1 MENKGRARAEEAQNT
16 RLIHIDG
23 DTEDW
28 VEGVANECGFYLT
41 DNPKQASHTYK
52 VNGERLFFES
62 ENSSPDLFSSGIPF
76 NKNNFKSL
84 LSFSSAVD
92 LSPSTDEAK
101 IKDLKLN
108 LSNQQRRLVKTIFK
122 KHLFPVGLDQ
132 VIKTGEEIREI
143 DDFYSHFDSI
153 HSLPRSI
160 IEMDLFKGFES
171 CQVIVHQKGKMFCD
185 TYYYVSGLGDQHKT
199 IPVESFNSTF
209 SLIKKSKSKKFNQSK
224 LLKEDIGILGTFMAN
239 VFSIKN
245 HDIVFIIS
253 QNGFLPPTKDEINLF
268 DNFCNRIGSVF
279 DFLLQRNEVSEKSQN
294 INVLLMNYPHP
305 VAILTS
311 KDQILFRNRLFD
323 EEVFYEFMESP
334 ERFSTWNLIKDHLL
348 VSRNPDSTKNISDIY
363 HYQRVSLLGEL
374 LNTLQHE
381 LSNPLFGL
389 KLTAELLETEH
400 EDEEVQETLS
410 EIASNGE
417 RCLGIIRN
425 FSYLYQDE
433 NFTDDVQIIRL
444 IKETVILTKSESRQI
459 SKNIHHDGLPEDFTI
474 QTNPTWLSQILFNLI
489 VNSSQAIKTVTDNF
503 RGHQI
508 DITISKDD
516 KDLNLTV
523 SDSGPGIPDNSLDEV
538 FNPFYT
544 TKDKGTGL
552 GLSICNNLCLK
563 LGGRLNYS
571 RGPLGGASFTLSIPL
586 EKVSHDQNSTH

>member
-1 MENKGRARAEEAQNT
+1 MENKSSTRAQEAQNS
-16 RLIHIDG
+16 RLIHLEG
-23 DTEDW
+23 SFEDW
-28 VEGVANECGFYLT
+28 VLDFIAAEGFTLT
-41 DNPKQASHTYK
+41 DNQQEASQTYK
-52 VNGERLFFES
+52 INDGRLFFDTH
-62 ENSSPDLFSSGIPF
+62 SSGPNLFSSGIPL
-76 NKNNFKSL
+76 NKNNLKCLINFHK
-84 LSFSSAVD
+84 LSRNK
-92 LSPSTDEAK
+92 EAHNLGK

-108 LSNQQRRLVKTIFK
+108 LTNQQRRLVKTIFK
-122 KHLFPVGLDQ
+122 KHLTPTGLDE
-132 VIKTGEEIREI
+132 VIKTSEEIREI

-185 TYYYVSGLGDQHKT
+185 TYYYVSGLGDQHKV

-245 HDIVFIIS
+245 HDIVFIVS
-253 QNGFLPPTKDEINLF
+253 QNGFLPPTKEEINLF
-268 DNFCNRIGSVF
+268 DTFCSRIGSVF

-294 INVLLMNYPHP
+294 VNILLMNYPHP

-323 EEVFYEFMESP
+323 EEVFYEFLDTP
-334 ERFSTWNLIKDHLL
+334 DRFQTWKLIKDHLL
-348 VSRNPDSTKNISDIY
+348 VSRIPDSTKNISDIY

-389 KLTAELLETEH
+389 KLTAELLEMEH
-400 EDEEVQETLS
+400 EDEEVKETLS
-410 EIASNGE
+410 EIASNGQ
-417 RCLGIIRN
+417 RCLGIIKN

-433 NFTDDVQIIRL
+433 NFTDNVEIIRL
-444 IKETVILTKSESRQI
+444 IQETVILTKSESRQVQKLI
-459 SKNIHHDGLPEDFTI
+459 THDGLPEDFTI

-489 VNSSQAIKTVTDNF
+489 VNSSQAIKTITDDF
-503 RGHQI
+503 RPHQI
-508 DITISKDD
+508 HIDISKSDR
-516 KDLNLTV
+516 DLNISV
-523 SDSGPGIPDNSLDEV
+523 SDSGPGIPDGSLADV
-538 FNPFYT
+538 FSPFYT

-571 RGPLGGASFTLSIPL
+571 KSPLGGACFTLSIPL
-586 EKVSHDQNSTH
+586 EKVTHDQNTTH

>member
-1 MENKGRARAEEAQNT
+1 MENKGRTGTQRAKNT
-16 RLIHIDG
+16 RLIYLDG
-23 DTEDW
+23 ELEDW
-28 VEGVANECGFYLT
+28 VHETITQEEFTLT
-41 DNPKQASHTYK
+41 NDISKASQTYK
-52 VNGERLFFES
+52 VRNGRLFFES
-62 ENSSPDLFSSGIPF
+62 DSNGPNLFNSGIPF
-76 NKNNFKSL
+76 NRNNFKAL
-84 LSFSSAVD
+84 LRFRCTNSVQED
-92 LSPSTDEAK
+92 LSKEK
-101 IKDLKLN
+101 LKNLKLN
-108 LSNQQRRLVKTIFK
+108 LSNQQRRLIKTIFK
-122 KHLFPVGLDQ
+122 KHFIPRGLDQ
-132 VIKTGEEIREI
+132 ILKIGDEIREI

-185 TYYYVSGLGDQHKT
+185 TYYYVSGLGDQHKI
-199 IPVESFNSTF
+199 IPVETFNSTF

-224 LLKEDIGILGTFMAN
+224 LMKEDIGILGTFIAN

-245 HDIVFIIS
+245 HDIVFIVS

-268 DNFCNRIGSVF
+268 DDFCSRIGSVF

-323 EEVFYEFMESP
+323 EEVFYEFLDTP
-334 ERFSTWNLIKDHLL
+334 DRFSTWSLIKDHLL
-348 VSRNPDSTKNISDIY
+348 VSRIPDSTKNISDIY

-400 EDEEVQETLS
+400 EDAEVQETCG

-417 RCLGIIRN
+417 RCLGIIKN

-433 NFTDDVQIIRL
+433 NFTDDVQIVRL
-444 IKETVILTKSESRQI
+444 VKETVTLTKSESRQI
-459 SKNIHHDGLPEDFTI
+459 LKEIHYDGLPEDFSI
-474 QTNPTWLSQILFNLI
+474 QTNPTWLTQILFNLI
-489 VNSSQAIKTVTDNF
+489 VNSSQAIKTITDNF
-503 RGHQI
+503 RDHKI
-508 DITISKDD
+508 KITISKTE
-516 KDLNLTV
+516 KDLNISV
-523 SDSGPGIPDNSLDEV
+523 CDSGPGIPDANIKEI

-563 LGGRLNYS
+563 LGGRMNCHN
-571 RGPLGGASFTLSIPL
+571 GPLGGANFTLSIPL
-586 EKVSHDQNSTH
+586 EKVVYDQNLTD

>member
-1 MENKGRARAEEAQNT
+1 MENKGGTGAQEASNS
-16 RLIHIDG
+16 RLIHLDG
-23 DTEDW
+23 DLENW
-28 VEGVANECGFYLT
+28 VHETIAQEGFALTNEIS
-41 DNPKQASHTYK
+41 KASQRYK
-52 VNGERLFFES
+52 ISNGRLFFES
-62 ENSSPDLFSSGIPF
+62 ESTGPNLFNSGIPF
-76 NKNNFKSL
+76 NQNNLKSL
-84 LSFSSAVD
+84 LKFRRSDCISEESSQD
-92 LSPSTDEAK
+92 KLK
-101 IKDLKLN
+101 NLKLN

-122 KHLFPVGLDQ
+122 KHFIPKGLDQ
-132 VIKTGEEIREI
+132 ILKVGDEIREI

-185 TYYYVSGLGDQHKT
+185 TYYYVSGLGDQHKV
-199 IPVESFNSTF
+199 IPVENFNSTF

-245 HDIVFIIS
+245 HDIIFIVS

-268 DNFCNRIGSVF
+268 DDFCNRIGSVF

-323 EEVFYEFMESP
+323 EEVFYEFLDTS
-334 ERFSTWNLIKDHLL
+334 ERFSTWKLIKDHLL
-348 VSRNPDSTKNISDIY
+348 VSRKPDSTKNISDIY

-400 EDEEVQETLS
+400 EDEEVQETCS

-417 RCLGIIRN
+417 RCLGIIKN

-433 NFTDDVQIIRL
+433 NFTDDVKIVRL
-444 IKETVILTKSESRQI
+444 VKETVILTKSESRQI
-459 SKNIHHDGLPEDFTI
+459 PKEIHHEGISEDFTI
-474 QTNPTWLSQILFNLI
+474 QTNPTWLTQILFNLI
-489 VNSSQAIKTVTDNF
+489 VNSSQAIKTITDNF
-503 RGHQI
+503 KGHKI
-508 DITISKDD
+508 EITISKTD
-516 KDLNLTV
+516 KDLNISV
-523 SDSGPGIPDNSLDEV
+523 CDSGPGIPDASVEEV

-563 LGGRLNYS
+563 LGGRMNYS
-571 RGPLGGASFTLSIPL
+571 KCPLGGANFTLSIPL
-586 EKVSHDQNSTH
+586 ERVSHDQNPAN

>member
-1 MENKGRARAEEAQNT
+1 MEDKGRARAEEAQIT

-23 DTEDW
+23 EFEDW
-28 VEGVANECGFYLT
+28 VQDVATECGFTLT
-41 DNPKQASHTYK
+41 ENPKQASHSYK
-52 VNGERLFFES
+52 VNGGRLFFES

-76 NKNNFKSL
+76 NKNNFRSL
-84 LSFSSAVD
+84 LIFSNETS
-92 LSPSTDEAK
+92 LPSLADEGK

-108 LSNQQRRLVKTIFK
+108 LSNQQRRLIKTIFK
-122 KHLFPVGLDQ
+122 KHLFPAGLEK

-185 TYYYVSGLGDQHKT
+185 TYYYVAGLGDQHKT

-410 EIASNGE
+410 EIAQNGE

-459 SKNIHHDGLPEDFTI
+459 PKEIHHDGLPEDFTI

-508 DITISKDD
+508 DIKISKDE
-516 KDLNLTV
+516 KDLNLTI

-538 FNPFYT
+538 FNPFFT